1 MIGFRL
7 LSDDHPALDMSPL
20 LRAAVLTLDHV
31 RDQGPIGLTQ
41 TKAFKR
47 SFVGWAVKHFDWPDW
62 SEDELLRHH
71 KVINEA
77 DFPPL
82 ELLHFLLVELKLG
95 RHYKGE
101 FRLTKRGLE
110 MSRSRGE
117 LFNTLI
123 PFYILRVDHASY
135 GRFDDRPYG
144 KWDVWLNV
152 INIELAS
159 PRTERQLYGVFYGDG
174 ADWSNAGWRA
184 MGAFSHCVL
193 KPLEWSGLI
202 SSENALTDGGP
213 EYTCAKTALW
223 AAALEL
229 DTGPLQVVR

>member
-31 RDQGPIGLTQ
+31 RDKGPIGLTQ

-47 SFVGWAVKHFDWPDW
+47 SFVSWAVKHFEWPDW

-82 ELLHFLLVELKLG
+82 ELLHFLLIELKLG

-117 LFNTLI
+117 LLNTLI

-135 GRFDDRPYG
+135 GRFDDRPFG

-152 INIELAS
+152 INIELA
-159 PRTERQLYGVFYGDG
+159 
-174 ADWSNAGWRA
+174 
-184 MGAFSHCVL
+184 
-193 KPLEWSGLI
+193 
-202 SSENALTDGGP
+202 
-213 EYTCAKTALW
+213 
-223 AAALEL
+223 
-229 DTGPLQVVR
+229 